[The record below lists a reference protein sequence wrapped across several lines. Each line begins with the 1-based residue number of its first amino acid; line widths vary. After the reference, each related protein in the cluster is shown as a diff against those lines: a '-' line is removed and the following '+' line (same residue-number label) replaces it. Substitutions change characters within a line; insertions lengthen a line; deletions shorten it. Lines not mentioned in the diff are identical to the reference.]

1 MKFRLVVAGGGTGGH
16 LYPGIAVARE
26 AQRDGGEA
34 LFIGT
39 EQGIE
44 ARVIPREGLALA
56 TIRAGKYMGVGMTDK
71 IKTLGTIPAG
81 VFSSMRILKEFR
93 PDAVMGVGGYASF
106 PAVCAAKLL
115 GLPVAIQEQNAYPGL
130 TNRMLGR
137 FAGRVFLGFAGAAR
151 FFPEGRS
158 VFTGN
163 PVRAELLAADRT
175 SSLAKF
181 GLKDGMTTVLVFGG
195 SGGAHTVNRSVSE
208 SLPLLAGIKGKAQF
222 IHQTGEK
229 DLKMVEAAYASSGFN
244 SITMPFI
251 YEMAEAYAC
260 ADLVV
265 CRSGALTLAEI
276 TALGKPAVLVPYPF
290 AANNHQELNARELE
304 KAGAARVVRD
314 NEATSERMAEEIA
327 GLVNDAALLA
337 DMSSKARALGRPSAA
352 RDVLTG
358 LKALA
363 KDL

>member
-1 MKFRLVVAGGGTGGH
+1 MN
-16 LYPGIAVARE
+16 
-26 AQRDGGEA
+26 A
-34 LFIGT
+34 LRHYHDIDPDEFLNF
-39 EQGIE
+39 
-44 ARVIPREGLALA
+44 VHDIP
-56 TIRAGKYMGVGMTDK
+56 
-71 IKTLGTIPAG
+71 
-81 VFSSMRILKEFR
+81 
-93 PDAVMGVGGYASF
+93 
-106 PAVCAAKLL
+106 
-115 GLPVAIQEQNAYPGL
+115 
-130 TNRMLGR
+130 LGR
-137 FAGRVFLGFAGAAR
+137 FIQPDPELGRLLEKLPLRKIIFTNADAQHAR
-151 FFPEGRS
+151 KVLSRLDILRHFEFIIDIHMLEFINKPDGRS
-158 VFTGN
+158 YLKALEFASARPEECVLI
-163 PVRAELLAADRT
+163 ED
-175 SSLAKF
+175 SLINIHPARKI
-181 GLKDGMTTVLVFGG
+181 GMTTVLVFGG

-244 SITMPFI
+244 AVAMPFI

-304 KAGAARVVRD
+304 TAGAALVVRD
-314 NEATSERMAEEIA
+314 NEATAERMAEEIA